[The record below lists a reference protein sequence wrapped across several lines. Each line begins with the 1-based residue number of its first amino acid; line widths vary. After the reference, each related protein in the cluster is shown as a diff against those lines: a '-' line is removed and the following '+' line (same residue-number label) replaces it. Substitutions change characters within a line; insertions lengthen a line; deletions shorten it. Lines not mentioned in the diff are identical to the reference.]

1 MAKFEHHRYPAL
13 SLQGSDDARPYAVF
27 TPQAREFGEHT
38 IKVGVLETDHED
50 TVARLRAA
58 IAAGGDEHLK
68 EIDAPAPAPEPEDD
82 EESDSDGLSG
92 LDKDQLLA
100 VAEEEGVTVDKRLG
114 ADKLADAIREHR
126 NA

>member
-13 SLQGSDDARPYAVF
+13 SLQGSDDVRPYAVF
-27 TPQAREFGEHT
+27 TPEAREFGEHT
-38 IKVGVLETDHED
+38 IKVGVLETDDED
-50 TVARLRAA
+50 TVSRLRAA

-68 EIDAPAPAPEPEDD
+68 EIDAPAPAPEVEDYD
-82 EESDSDGLSG
+82 EGDDLSG

-100 VAEEEGVTVDKRLG
+100 VAEAEGVTVDKRLG
-114 ADKLADAIREHR
+114 ADKLADAIRDHR

>member
-1 MAKFEHHRYPAL
+1 MAKFEHHLYPAL
-13 SLQGSDDARPYAVF
+13 SMQGTDDAKPYAVF
-27 TPQAREFGEHT
+27 SPEARSFGEHT
-38 IKVGVLETDHED
+38 IKVGVLETDDED

-68 EIDAPAPAPEPEDD
+68 EIDAPAPEVDD
-82 EESDSDGLSG
+82 EGDDLSG

-100 VAEEEGVTVDKRLG
+100 IAEAEGVTVDKRLG

-126 NA
+126 G